1 MKKLFTTLLLLGAVG
16 YAQAQVTV
24 TGYDAE
30 KKTVTI
36 NYNRAAGL
44 STESM
49 VEDAIKAAFQ
59 GLNGQGPTMV
69 STAMSDPAM
78 KAAVA
83 TIKLTGDW
91 ENRDTD
97 KDGAKTIKKIV
108 DKFGDANAPDT
119 LDLSQCKK
127 FCSEFISVKDVINGT
142 EMGPTQTCPG
152 YETDQHVT
160 TFTANYK
167 LPDET
172 VTGTGEI
179 IVKYFNTFNLSLK
192 LT

>member
-108 DKFGDANAPDT
+108 ST
-119 LDLSQCKK
+119 LQKRKRIYRL
-127 FCSEFISVKDVINGT
+127 
-142 EMGPTQTCPG
+142 
-152 YETDQHVT
+152 
-160 TFTANYK
+160 
-167 LPDET
+167 
-172 VTGTGEI
+172 
-179 IVKYFNTFNLSLK
+179 
-192 LT
+192 